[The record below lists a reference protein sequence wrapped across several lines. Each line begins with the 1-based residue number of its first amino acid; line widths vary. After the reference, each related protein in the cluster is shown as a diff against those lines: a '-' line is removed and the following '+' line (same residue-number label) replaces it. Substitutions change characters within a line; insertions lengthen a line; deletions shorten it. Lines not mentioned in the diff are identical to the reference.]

1 MKVKREKF
9 RTMLCYLVPENVI
22 YAIYSHNHNISET
35 LSGNSRNLSHIIP
48 SVILRVLSSKVAT
61 GHLKPIH

>member
-1 MKVKREKF
+1 
-9 RTMLCYLVPENVI
+9 MLSYLVPENVI
-22 YAIYSHNHNISET
+22 YARSMHYAIYSHNISET
-35 LSGNSRNLSHIIP
+35 LGGNSRNLSHIIP